1 MVEPLGIGGDMLDK
15 EVVSEAAGSG
25 VMGEAE
31 EGVGAG
37 AGVCHQGRFSQ
48 NSEGWTVVKEGK
60 AEVLFPSL
68 NDVFYNPV
76 QEFNRDLS
84 TAVIQAH
91 AAQHLDVVDAEAGGV
106 CEEGITV
113 LEALAASGLRS
124 IRFAK
129 EIRGLKSVVANDWS
143 KQATESIRRN
153 VSHNGV
159 EKLVTPHNGDASL
172 LMYQHKQPKER
183 FDVIDLDPYGS
194 PTPFLDSAVQAVSE
208 GGLLCVTATDMAV
221 LCGNSPETC
230 YTKYGAIALKTR
242 SCHEFAL
249 RILLQCLEAHA
260 NRYGRYIQPLLSLS
274 IDFYC
279 RVFVRVYTGQAVCKQ
294 STSKLGHVYQC
305 TGCESLAIHPLG
317 RLGTHNKGGQI
328 KYSLPTGPPV
338 GRECSYC
345 GNTHHVGGP
354 IWIAPIHDLG
364 FVADL
369 KQSLQDDQFQTFPR
383 MVGMLS
389 MVLEELQ
396 DIPLYYELSRLCNIT
411 KQSQGK
417 VTVYLS
423 ALLNAGYRAS
433 LTHANKHGI
442 KTDAP
447 NSFIWA
453 MMRAWAKKQGRK
465 SNLSDG
471 SPGKTIMEKYEDV
484 DETVSF
490 DEHPLANPDSRKNS
504 LKRFQMNPEANW
516 GPKMR
521 SKTST
526 LKNME
531 NRKKIKNQ
539 GKYSKKKLSEETDL
553 KSKKMR
559 TDDGTV

>member
-1 MVEPLGIGGDMLDK
+1 MVEPLGVGGDMTDK
-15 EVVSEAAGSG
+15 GMVLEAAGTDIPGSG
-25 VMGEAE
+25 KGS
-31 EGVGAG
+31 
-37 AGVCHQGRFSQ
+37 GVCHQERFSQ
-48 NSEGWTVVKEGK
+48 NSDGWTVVKEGQ

-91 AAQHLDVVDAEAGGV
+91 AAQHLDVVDLKAGDV

-129 EIRGLKSVVANDWS
+129 EIQGLKSVIANDWS

-153 VSHNGV
+153 VDHNKV
-159 EKLVTPHNGDASL
+159 DKIVTPHNGDASL
-172 LMYQHKQPKER
+172 LMYQHRQPKSR
-183 FDVIDLDPYGS
+183 FNVIDLDPYGS
-194 PTPFLDSAVQAVSE
+194 PTPFLDSAVQAVTD

-249 RILLQCLEAHA
+249 RILLQCLESHA
-260 NRYGRYIQPLLSLS
+260 NRYGRYIEPLLSLS

-279 RVFVRVYTGQAVCKQ
+279 RVFVRVHSGQAKCKQ

-305 TGCESLAIHPLG
+305 TGCESLTVHPLG
-317 RLGTHNKGGQI
+317 RLLTHKNGSQI

-338 GRECSYC
+338 DRNCSFC
-345 GNTHHVGGP
+345 ENSHHQGGP
-354 IWIAPIHDLG
+354 IWIGPIHNQNFVRDLL
-364 FVADL
+364 D
-369 KQSLQDDQFQTFPR
+369 SLDEEKFQTYPR
-383 MVGMLS
+383 MVGMLT
-389 MVLEELQ
+389 MVLEELL
-396 DIPLYYELSRLCNIT
+396 DVPLYYELSRVCNIV
-411 KQSQGK
+411 KLSQGK
-417 VTVYLS
+417 ITLYLS
-423 ALLNAGYRAS
+423 AILNAGYRVS

-453 MMRAWAKKQGRK
+453 MMRAWSRKEGRTK
-465 SNLSDG
+465 SNLSEG
-471 SPGKTIMEKYEDV
+471 SPGKKIMEINCEV
-484 DETVSF
+484 DEVVNF
-490 DEHPLANPDSRKNS
+490 DEHPEANPESRKNS

-521 SKTST
+521 SKAST

-531 NRKKIKNQ
+531 NAKKIKNQ
-539 GKYSKKKLSEETDL
+539 GKYSKKKCTEDL
-553 KSKKMR
+553 IPNSKKLKVEEDR
-559 TDDGTV
+559 KGD

>member
-1 MVEPLGIGGDMLDK
+1 MVEPLGVGGDMTDK
-15 EVVSEAAGSG
+15 GMVLEAAGSDIPG
-25 VMGEAE
+25 SGK
-31 EGVGAG
+31 GS
-37 AGVCHQGRFSQ
+37 GVCHQERFSQ
-48 NSEGWTVVKEGK
+48 NSDGWTVVKEGQ

-91 AAQHLDVVDAEAGGV
+91 AAQHLDVVDLEAGDV

-129 EIRGLKSVVANDWS
+129 EIQGLKSVIANDWS

-153 VSHNGV
+153 VDHNKV
-159 EKLVTPHNGDASL
+159 DKIVTPHNGDASL
-172 LMYQHKQPKER
+172 LMYQHRQPKSR
-183 FDVIDLDPYGS
+183 FNVIDLDPYGS
-194 PTPFLDSAVQAVSE
+194 PTPFLDSAVQAVTD

-249 RILLQCLEAHA
+249 RILLQCLESHA
-260 NRYGRYIQPLLSLS
+260 NRYGRYIEPLLSLS

-279 RVFVRVYTGQAVCKQ
+279 RVFVRVHTGQAVCKQ

-305 TGCESLAIHPLG
+305 TGCESLAVQPLG
-317 RLGTHNKGGQI
+317 RLSTHKNGGQI
-328 KYSLPTGPPV
+328 KYNLPTGPPV
-338 GRECSYC
+338 DRQCAFC
-345 GNTHHVGGP
+345 VNTHHIGGP
-354 IWIAPIHDLG
+354 IWIAPIHNLD

-369 KQSLQDDQFQTFPR
+369 KQSLEEDRFQTYPR

-417 VTVYLS
+417 ITVYLS
-423 ALLNAGYRAS
+423 ALLNAGYRVS

-453 MMRAWAKKQGRK
+453 MMRAWAKKQDRK
-465 SNLSDG
+465 CNLSEG
-471 SPGKTIMEKYEDV
+471 SPGKIIMEKTDNI
-484 DETVSF
+484 DETISF
-490 DEHPLANPDSRKNS
+490 DEHPHANPESRKNS

-531 NRKKIKNQ
+531 SRKKFKNQ
-539 GKYSKKKLSEETDL
+539 GKYTKKKQKQDL
-553 KSKKMR
+553 ILNAKKMKI
-559 TDDGTV
+559 DNDNGAV